1 MTAAVAAALGG
12 GALARRART
21 PTVLQ
26 MDAVE
31 CGAASLAM
39 VLAWHGRWVP
49 LTQLRDDCGVSR
61 DGAKAS
67 NIARAARAH
76 GLTAQGFRCE
86 PHHLKDFPLP
96 AIVFIN
102 LNHFVVLEGF
112 AGNRV
117 WINDPATG
125 RRVLSLADFDAV
137 FSGIILTLV
146 PGPDFRRQGQPPRTF
161 RDLAALLEGLR
172 APLVLALLAGVA
184 LLLPGLVVPAATQ
197 VFVDYYLVDRQPHWI
212 PALLGVILVTA
223 LVQAGLSA
231 VKDVVLLR
239 LRTRIAIAAAGQMV
253 WRMVRL
259 PARFFSQR
267 HAGTLAGRV
276 DLARRLG
283 THAGAEVAEVALS
296 AFACVFFLG
305 VMLVYSPLLTL
316 ITVGFTGAMFTVFAV
331 FQNRL
336 EEIGRKAALTAVKLY
351 GRAMQGIGM
360 IESLKANGT
369 DGAYFSQW
377 SGYLAR
383 LVRERQVMGRL
394 QSLMAA
400 LPDSLMLLN
409 RAVVLAVSA
418 WLVAEGEMTVGMLAA
433 FQALIGAFAV
443 ALNTVTVQATALKQ
457 ARGTLDQ
464 FQDVAAASMAW
475 EFSGAENVPAAAP
488 ASVTGRV
495 RKLSGRTGLRGV
507 SFGYSPLDPPL
518 IQDFSLDLVPGARVA
533 LVGPSGSGKST
544 IGRLV
549 CGLYDPWEGEVLL
562 DAVPIRAVPRAV
574 LRNSLAV
581 VDQDIVLFD
590 GTVRDNITLW
600 DDAMP
605 EQRVVR
611 AARDAMLHDDIVA
624 RVGGY
629 GSRVEEGGRNWSG
642 GQRQRLEIARA
653 LVAEPSLLVLDEA
666 TSALDPLVEKDL
678 VDNIRRRGCTCL
690 IIAHR
695 LSTIRD
701 CDEII
706 VLDKGRVIERGTHDG
721 LMARNGMYRGLVES

>member
-1 MTAAVAAALGG
+1 MTPVVTPGGG
-12 GALARRART
+12 GAPKRVRT

-39 VLAWHGRWVP
+39 VLACHGRWVALP
-49 LTQLRDDCGVSR
+49 ELREMCGVSR
-61 DGAKAS
+61 DGSKAS
-67 NIARAARAH
+67 SIIRAARAH

-86 PHHLKDFPLP
+86 PDHLKDFPVP
-96 AIVFIN
+96 AIIFIN
-102 LNHFVVLEGF
+102 LNHFVVLEGVS
-112 AGNRV
+112 GNRV
-117 WINDPATG
+117 WINDPASG
-125 RRVLSLADFDAV
+125 RRALSMAEFDDV
-137 FSGIILTLV
+137 FSGIVLTLT
-146 PGPDFRRQGQPPRTF
+146 PGPDFRRTGQPPRMS
-161 RDLAALLEGLR
+161 RDLSALLDGLR
-172 APLVLALLAGVA
+172 APFLLALLAGVA
-184 LLLPGLVVPAATQ
+184 LILPGLMVPAATQ
-197 VFVDYYLVDRQPHWI
+197 IFVDHYLVDRQPHWI
-212 PALLGVILVTA
+212 PALLAVILVTA
-223 LVQAGLSA
+223 LVQVGLSA
-231 VKDVVLLR
+231 VKDVVLVR
-239 LRTRIAIAAAGQMV
+239 LRTRIAIVAAGRMV

-259 PARFFSQR
+259 PAQFFAQR

-276 DLARRLG
+276 DLARQLG
-283 THAGAEVAEVALS
+283 THAGAEVADVVLS
-296 AFACVFFLG
+296 AVACVFFLG
-305 VMLVYSPLLTL
+305 VMLFYSPLLTL
-316 ITVGFTGAMFTVFAV
+316 ITVGVTGAMFGVFAL
-331 FQNRL
+331 FQKRL
-336 EEIGRKAALTAVKLY
+336 EDIGRKTTLTAIKLY

-369 DGAYFSQW
+369 DGAFFSQW

-383 LVRERQVMGRL
+383 LVHERQMMGRL
-394 QSLMAA
+394 QALMAA

-433 FQALIGAFAV
+433 FQTLIGAFSAP
-443 ALNTVTVQATALKQ
+443 LNTLMVQAMALKQ

-464 FQDVAAASMAW
+464 FQDVAAAPMAW
-475 EFSGAENVPAAAP
+475 EFSDSASAVAVSP

-495 RKLSGRTGLRGV
+495 RKLSGRTTLRGL
-507 SFGYSPLDPPL
+507 SFGHTPLDPPL

-549 CGLYDPWEGEVLL
+549 CGLYDPWAGEILL
-562 DAVPIRAVPRAV
+562 DGTPIRAVPRAV

-590 GTVRDNITLW
+590 GTVHDNITLW
-600 DDAMP
+600 DATMP

-629 GSRVEEGGRNWSG
+629 NSRVEEGGRNWSG

-678 VDNIRRRGCTCL
+678 IDNIRRRGCTCL

-706 VLDKGRVIERGTHDG
+706 VLDKGRVIERGPHDM
-721 LMARNGMYRGLVES
+721 LMALNGTYRRLVES